1 MYNRYMNSG
10 GFEDFFKPAEAPA
23 PQAVPEPA
31 VPVEPAESKPKGLS
45 AALKQLTGGTG
56 LKLPEFDTDTI
67 LLLVLVYFLVA
78 DGDDNISDTLL
89 IIGALLLLGF

>member
-23 PQAVPEPA
+23 PPAAPGPA
-31 VPVEPAESKPKGLS
+31 VPVEPADGRPKGLS
-45 AALKQLTGGTG
+45 AALKQLTGGGG
-56 LKLPEFDTDTI
+56 LKLPELDADTV
-67 LLLVLVYFLVA
+67 LLLILVYFLVA